1 MSHGRCVRS
10 CYFALFLPSVFL
22 SVLFPAVFRRF
33 LSVTSAL
40 SLTSPSSLFFLS
52 YLFVQLCSE
61 PAVALNRHVDE
72 MVEEQGG
79 LVVKGGLVVAFR

>member
-1 MSHGRCVRS
+1 MCAFFKKKEESPHLRH
-10 CYFALFLPSVFL
+10 L
-22 SVLFPAVFRRF
+22 SVLLPAVFRRF

-52 YLFVQLCSE
+52 YLFVQLCSD
-61 PAVALNRHVDE
+61 PAVTLNGHVDE